1 MKARL
6 PQGIGSGP
14 SNMQGM
20 IKQAQKMQEEMARVQ
35 EELAST
41 TYSATVGG
49 GLVTAT
55 VDGSHELKELSIQPD
70 AVDPEDIEMLTEL
83 VIAAVNEAN
92 RKAAADSEQKMGA
105 VTGGM
110 NLPGLF

>member
-6 PQGIGSGP
+6 PQGIGGGP

-20 IKQAQKMQEEMARVQ
+20 LKQAQKMQEEMAKVQ
-35 EELAST
+35 EELAVT

-55 VDGSHELKELSIQPD
+55 VDGTHQLKELVIQPD

-92 RKAAADSEQKMGA
+92 RQAAADSEQKMGA

-110 NLPGLF
+110 GLPGLF